1 MNNLLYIRKSLVEYL
16 HIKDIWLLVDMK
28 ICFLVDSYKP
38 IYDGVIRYLDLVSEA
53 LIKDGHEIA
62 IVCPQIPG
70 TAKYENPHHG
80 LRVVRCPT
88 PGWYAQ
94 GYFIALPDYD
104 LVKEV
109 RKADFVVIHSV
120 ATLGVIGGIIAKLLR
135 KKTALFVHQDERL
148 VLREMLNNPQWVVNL
163 TAAVLSEFF
172 YPGCIDVFFHA
183 TERFKMKLIDL
194 KVPDKKIF
202 FTPFA
207 VDRKEFNPEN
217 KKFDIRK
224 QHNIPEDAIVSL
236 FVGRISIEKNIE
248 RLLQATDLAM
258 DENPK
263 LYGIFVGKKTQMEV
277 VTKKRKNANR
287 IIFTGF
293 VPDEE
298 LPSYYNAS
306 DFFTS
311 PSINESTCF
320 TVYEAMSCKTPTII
334 SGDRHD
340 QEIIHKENT
349 ILVMNLRSVSK
360 IKEAILLLA
369 NDKPLRNKIAK
380 KAKQLIDT
388 RTWEY
393 HVQEV
398 KRGIKFA
405 FRPKGR
411 RKRSTS

>member
-1 MNNLLYIRKSLVEYL
+1 
-16 HIKDIWLLVDMK
+16 MK
-28 ICFLVDSYKP
+28 FCFLVDSYKP
-38 IYDGVIRYLDLVSEA
+38 IYDGVIRYLDSISEA
-53 LIKDGHEIA
+53 LVKDGHEIS

-70 TAKYENPHHG
+70 TDKYENPYPG

-94 GYFIALPDYD
+94 GYYIALPDRD

-109 RKADFVVIHSV
+109 QKADFVVVHSI
-120 ATLGVIGGIIAKLLR
+120 ATIGVIGGIVARLLS
-135 KKTALFVHQDERL
+135 KKIGLFVHQDERL
-148 VLREMLNNPQWVVNL
+148 VLREMLHRPQWVVNL
-163 TAAVLSEFF
+163 TAALISEIF
-172 YPGCIDVFFHA
+172 YPGFIDVFFHA
-183 TERFKMKLIDL
+183 TDRFKMKLIEL
-194 KVPDKKIF
+194 KVPDEKIF

-207 VDRKEFNPEN
+207 IDESEFNPN
-217 KKFDIRK
+217 NNKFDIRK
-224 QHNIPEDAIVSL
+224 QHNIPKGAIVSL

-248 RLLQATDLAM
+248 TLLQAMDAAM
-258 DENPK
+258 DDNPN
-263 LYGIFVGKKTQMEV
+263 LYALFVGKKTQMEV
-277 VTKKRKNANR
+277 VNKERKNADR

-320 TVYEAMSCKTPTII
+320 TVYEAMSCKLPSII
-334 SGDRHD
+334 SGFRHD
-340 QEIIHKENT
+340 REIIHKENA
-349 ILVMNLRSVSK
+349 ILVHDLQSIQK

-369 NDKPLRNKIAK
+369 HDKVLRNKIAK
-380 KAKQLIDT
+380 NGKQLIDS
-388 RTWEY
+388 RSWKY

-405 FRPKGR
+405 FQSKGR
-411 RKRSTS
+411 RKRKR